1 MQNANKS
8 PIIFLLITTILI
20 TLGSLLLWKGTTHLE
35 KLNSDQHSRVFIQPS
50 PTSQESDI
58 AGVQGQEVLVARVID
73 GDTIEVQTSMDI
85 LTVRY
90 IGIDTPETVD
100 PRRPAQCFGRQ
111 ASNENKKLVEG
122 KRVILAKDVS
132 ETDKYGRLLR
142 YVYVKLE
149 NGELL
154 FVNDYL
160 IRQGF
165 AKVSTFPPDVK
176 YSQSFLEAEREAREN
191 RMGLWNSCY

>member
-1 MQNANKS
+1 MINDSRSKS
-8 PIIFLLITTILI
+8 ILLFVTALLIIG
-20 TLGSLLLWKGTTHLE
+20 TLFIWKGVKSLRNLTSNRLTPA
-35 KLNSDQHSRVFIQPS
+35 SVPTSSTPS
-50 PTSQESDI
+50 PQDV
-58 AGVQGQEVLVARVID
+58 AGILGQEVLVTRVID
-73 GDTIEVQTSMDI
+73 GDTIEVKTGMDI

-100 PRRPAQCFGRQ
+100 PRRGVQCFGKEARY
-111 ASNENKKLVEG
+111 ENKKLVEG
-122 KRVILAKDVS
+122 KKAILVKEVS

-142 YVYVKLE
+142 YVYLKLE

-165 AKVSTFPPDVK
+165 AKASTFPPDVK
-176 YSQSFLEAEREAREN
+176 YSQAFLEAEREAREN
-191 RMGLWNSCY
+191 KMGLWNSC